1 MSLSNAMVVDYV
13 CLFLQD
19 KIPLLKVQS
28 GSLSKYFQSA
38 AASGIVRA
46 SSVHFGLHPSP
57 RGNHF
62 WQTSNINNRI
72 APRPS
77 RDLCRR

>member
-1 MSLSNAMVVDYV
+1 MGGSGGGGIKLESLRSRIYMVRPAMYVGQRRISLST
-13 CLFLQD
+13 
-19 KIPLLKVQS
+19 
-28 GSLSKYFQSA
+28 

-77 RDLCRR
+77 RDLSRR